1 MMKTKRSEKTELN
14 RSAQR
19 RRGEECSDLTT
30 DRDFSFAFAFAFDLM
45 IAPRLCALL
54 LKLPFQASFLARE
67 HALNT
72 SQSTRI
78 SRFVQHRT

>member
-30 DRDFSFAFAFAFDLM
+30 DRDFSFAFASDLM